1 MSHLITP
8 HGGTLV
14 DLYAT
19 AEEIEQLTHLSH
31 TLTSW
36 NLNHRQQCDIELL
49 LNGGFSPLQG
59 FMSQADYESVLEKT
73 RLRDG
78 TLWPMPIVLDVD
90 HNFASTVANNEQIAL
105 RDAEGVLIAILQIS
119 DKWQADKPKEA
130 KAIFNSD
137 DQSHAGVNY
146 LFQQAGDIYLG
157 GKLTGV
163 SPPAHYDYAVL
174 RNSPKELRE
183 KFIKRG
189 WAKIIAYQ
197 THQPMHRQHQQLSF
211 AAAQENEANL
221 LIHPVVGTTYPDDVD
236 HYSRVRCYQHIMQ
249 HYPKQTTMLSLLPL
263 AMRMGG
269 PREALWHAI
278 VQQNYGCTHFIVE
291 HNLVGTKNNSQNENF
306 YRDFQDELGIQIL
319 PVKKMV
325 YVENKAEY
333 HPINMVKNC
342 EKTLDISAAELRHRL
357 NEGLEVPTWF
367 SYPEVID
374 ELRKTHP
381 PKHRQGF
388 TVFFTGLSGAGKSTI
403 ANALLVKFLEMGRRR
418 VTLLDGDIVRQHLSS
433 ELGFSKAHRNLN
445 IERIGFVASE
455 ITKNGGIAICA
466 PIAPYA
472 DSRKK
477 VRTMISKVG
486 GFVEVFISTPLEI
499 CEKRDRKGLYAKARK
514 GIIKEF
520 TGISAPYEAPLDPE
534 LIINTSEC
542 SAEEAT
548 HKILLKLESLGFIR

>member
-8 HGGTLV
+8 HGGTLA

-59 FMSQADYESVLEKT
+59 FMSQADYESVLENNH
-73 RLRDG
+73 LADG
-78 TLWPMPIVLDVD
+78 TLWPMPITLDVD
-90 HNFASTVANNEQIAL
+90 RNFANTVAINEQIAL
-105 RDAEGVLIAILQIS
+105 RDSEGVLIAILQIS
-119 DKWQADKPKEA
+119 DKWQADKAKEA
-130 KAIFNSD
+130 NAIFGHQD
-137 DQSHAGVNY
+137 HTHPGVNY
-146 LFQQAGDIYLG
+146 LFQQTGDIYLG

-163 SPPAHYDYAVL
+163 SPPAHYDFARL

-183 KFIKRG
+183 KFTKWG
-189 WAKIIAYQ
+189 WGKVMAYQ
-197 THQPMHRQHQQLSF
+197 THQPMHRLHQQLSF
-211 AAAQENEANL
+211 SAAQENEANL
-221 LIHPVVGTTYPDDVD
+221 LIHPVVGMTYPDDIN

-278 VQQNYGCTHFIVE
+278 VRQNYGCTHFIVE
-291 HNLVGTKNNSQNENF
+291 QNHEGKSF
-306 YRDFQDELGIQIL
+306 YAAFQDKLKIQL
-319 PVKKMV
+319 VPLKQMV
-325 YVENKAEY
+325 YVENKAKFY
-333 HPINMVKNC
+333 PLDKVKNS
-342 EKTLDISAAELRHRL
+342 ENTLDISATELRHRL
-357 NEGLEVPTWF
+357 NEGLEIPTWF
-367 SYPEVID
+367 SYPEIIE

-381 PKHRQGF
+381 PKYQQGF

-472 DSRKK
+472 DTRKK
-477 VRTMISKVG
+477 VRTMINKVG

-514 GIIKEF
+514 GIIREF
-520 TGISAPYEAPLDPE
+520 TGISDPYEAPVDPE
-534 LIINTSEC
+534 LIINTNEC
-542 SAEEAT
+542 SVEEAT
-548 HKILLKLESLGFIR
+548 HKVLLKLESLGFIK